1 MQFKPASAVL
11 TDESKKRL
19 DKIAETIKK
28 HSNLEYEI
36 QGHTD
41 NTGDENFNIKLSA
54 KRAEAVKNY
63 LISKGVPANILT
75 TKGFGSSKPIADNNT
90 IEGRK
95 KNRRVV
101 FVILD

>member
-1 MQFKPASAVL
+1 MNSRTHRQ
-11 TDESKKRL
+11 T
-19 DKIAETIKK
+19 
-28 HSNLEYEI
+28 
-36 QGHTD
+36 Q
-41 NTGDENFNIKLSA
+41 GDENFNIKLSA